1 MNFTRL
7 LLLIS
12 LLIGCLALPSTTLAS
27 GGGAKKPA
35 GHGAEAKKS
44 GGHGAAKKDAKK
56 ESHKKDGHK
65 KDAHKSGHGAAKSE
79 PETASPASKHVADVE
94 KILSLIAG
102 KERKHDPRLYLETD
116 LGEFR
121 VTHSGVEPDEIFVL
135 KFHIYG
141 VLHEQDLVNFANST
155 EGREQRLRDA
165 VLSVVHRAEY
175 EQLLDPALDA
185 VKSNL
190 ATAINRVLESDF
202 VRDVAFSS
210 FSMERNY

>member
-1 MNFTRL
+1 MNRIARL
-7 LLLIS
+7 PFLIS
-12 LLIGCLALPSTTLAS
+12 LLAACLAISSTALAS

-56 ESHKKDGHK
+56 DSHKKE
-65 KDAHKSGHGAAKSE
+65 AHKSGHAAAKVE

-141 VLHEQDLVNFANST
+141 VLHEQDLIKFAKST

-175 EQLLDPALDA
+175 EQLLDPTLDT

-190 ATAINRVLESDF
+190 AAAINRVLENDF
-202 VRDVAFSS
+202 MRDVAFST

>member
-1 MNFTRL
+1 MNRIARL
-7 LLLIS
+7 PFLIS
-12 LLIGCLALPSTTLAS
+12 LLTACLAISSTALAS

-35 GHGAEAKKS
+35 SHGAEPKKT
-44 GGHGAAKKDAKK
+44 GGHGAASKDAKK
-56 ESHKKDGHK
+56 DSHKKE
-65 KDAHKSGHGAAKSE
+65 AHKSGHAAAKVE

-102 KERKHDPRLYLETD
+102 KERKHDPRLYLESD

-141 VLHEQDLVNFANST
+141 VLHEQDLLKFAKST

-190 ATAINRVLESDF
+190 AAAINRVLENDV
-202 VRDVAFSS
+202 VRDVAFST